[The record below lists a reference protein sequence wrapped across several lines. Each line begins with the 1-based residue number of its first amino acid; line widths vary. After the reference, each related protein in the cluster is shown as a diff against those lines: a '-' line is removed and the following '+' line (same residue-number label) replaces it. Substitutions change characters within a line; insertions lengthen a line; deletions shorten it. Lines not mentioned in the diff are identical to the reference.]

1 MWEVIVHDDGDVQ
14 IRKVPTAY
22 HNDGTVLLFH
32 DRDSLVA
39 ELISYGKSD
48 EDIEEALQDVEGNEY
63 AWRTV

>member
-14 IRKVPTAY
+14 ISKVPSAY
-22 HNDGTVLLFH
+22 HNNGTVLLFH